1 MLNTLPIDRIQF
13 LGEPQTAFCQA
24 IEQGNN
30 FHKKFPGSKFLVVFD
45 SDSNQIE
52 LHYDR
57 TPLRSSYPELF
68 GSGDVPGYL
77 TEGDMLAIEQLVDK
91 IPNAG
96 TIVEIGSFLGKSAV
110 EWAKNAGKKNK
121 NYKIICIDSFNSQVD
136 ILEDLLKVAEF
147 DVPKSNSHLEMFQHY
162 TSSYKNILP
171 FEAFFDKNFQFDLTV
186 DLVFEDS
193 DHTQK
198 TLSHALPFWWTKI
211 NTGGI
216 LSGHDYNIREVKTS
230 VDLFALSNN
239 LTVNKFSDSSI
250 WYIEKQHA

>member
-1 MLNTLPIDRIQF
+1 MLNTLPIDRTQF
-13 LGEPQTAFCQA
+13 PGEPQTAFCQA
-24 IEQGNN
+24 IDQGNN
-30 FHKKFPGSKFLVVFD
+30 FLKNFPGSKFLVVFD

-52 LHYDR
+52 LHYNR
-57 TPLRSSYPELF
+57 TPLRSSYVELF

-77 TEGDMLAIEQLVDK
+77 TEGDMSAIEQLVDK

-110 EWAKNAGKKNK
+110 EWAKNTHKKNK

-136 ILEDLLKVAEF
+136 ILEDLLKVADF
-147 DVPKSNSHLEMFQHY
+147 DIPKLDSHLEMFYHY
-162 TSSYKNILP
+162 TSPYKNIVPL
-171 FEAFFDKNFQFDLTV
+171 ETFFDENFQFDLNV

-198 TLSHALPFWWTKI
+198 TLSHALPFWWQRL
-211 NTGGI
+211 NNGGI
-216 LSGHDYNIREVKTS
+216 LSGHDYSVREVKTS

-239 LTVNKFSDSSI
+239 LTVKKFPDSSI